1 MGNSGVSGREER
13 ERAAGPRRK
22 EPSSRLWDERSEC
35 NDDDASRSGHARRTA
50 IATSTST
57 WTCGGNRR
65 TRTRTPRGFSGDYDD
80 VCA

>member
-13 ERAAGPRRK
+13 ECAAGPQRK
-22 EPSSRLWDERSEC
+22 EPSSRLWDGEC

-65 TRTRTPRGFSGDYDD
+65 TRTRTPRGFSGDSDD